1 MGIRQEINA
10 ILKGLCKQAQVLDNY
25 APANNQQSAV
35 NLAKKIP
42 NMAWGTLGVGGGLA
56 KGVWDRT
63 LGDGAQGSWK
73 DYLREGWNA
82 GFNHGDMAAAGMVE
96 GIANMIP
103 FVEQKTIPSFVDFV
117 RNEKI
122 NSGMQPEVADVMRT
136 GGNYA
141 GIGATALPSMKVL
154 GWAGKILG
162 NGATRFAE
170 LINAGNRTKNIMQI
184 AGRSAPVASLTAV
197 GAQDA
202 YQNGA
207 SADKAE
213 ASNLILRAID
223 QMQGLSPSSPEYA
236 QKYEALKRLSEEHGV
251 GEFSQ
256 LIPPS

>member
-10 ILKGLCKQAQVLDNY
+10 ILKGLCKHAQVLDNHSS
-25 APANNQQSAV
+25 AHNQQSAF

-117 RNEKI
+117 RNDKI
-122 NSGMQPEVADVMRT
+122 NDGMQPEVADIMRT

-141 GIGATALPSMKVL
+141 GIGVAFLPSMKVL
-154 GWAGKILG
+154 GLTGKMLG

-170 LINAGNRTKNIMQI
+170 LLNAGNRTKNLIQI
-184 AGRSAPVASLTAV
+184 AGQSAPVASLTAA
-197 GAQDA
+197 GAQSA

-207 SADKAE
+207 SDDKAE

-223 QMQGLSPSSPEYA
+223 QMQGLNPSSPKYK

>member
-10 ILKGLCKQAQVLDNY
+10 ILKGLCKHAQVLDNHSS
-25 APANNQQSAV
+25 AHNQQSAF

-73 DYLREGWNA
+73 DYLKAGWNA
-82 GFNHGDMAAAGMVE
+82 GFNHGDMVAAGMVE
-96 GIANMIP
+96 GIANAIP

-117 RNEKI
+117 RDEKI
-122 NSGMQPEVADVMRT
+122 NAGMEPEVADTLRM

-141 GIGATALPSMKVL
+141 GIGITALPAMKAI
-154 GWAGKILG
+154 GWTGKTLG

-197 GAQDA
+197 GAQDE

-213 ASNLILRAID
+213 ASNMILRAID
-223 QMQGLSPSSPEYA
+223 QMQGLNPSSPKYK